1 MGFTQFSN
9 TELCSKLLSMAAQ
22 TQEIELIQVVAQNIR
37 VAMAARGISQN
48 DLAKGM
54 GLSKSALS
62 QKMRGVI
69 VWTLPDMQKA
79 GEFLGIQPAVL
90 LDPHGLLVA
99 GHGFEPWTSG
109 SQDQQ

>member
-1 MGFTQFSN
+1 
-9 TELCSKLLSMAAQ
+9 MATQ
-22 TQEIELIQVVAQNIR
+22 TQEIELTQVVAQNIR
-37 VAMAARGISQN
+37 VAMAVRGISQN

-79 GEFLGIQPAVL
+79 G
-90 LDPHGLLVA
+90 
-99 GHGFEPWTSG
+99 
-109 SQDQQ
+109 

>member
-1 MGFTQFSN
+1 MATL
-9 TELCSKLLSMAAQ
+9 TE
-22 TQEIELIQVVAQNIR
+22 TQELEVIVAKNIR

-54 GLSKSALS
+54 GISKSALS
-62 QKMRGVI
+62 QKMRGLI

-79 GEFLGIQPAVL
+79 GDFLGVQPAIL

-99 GHGFEPWTSG
+99 GCGFEPQTSG
-109 SQDQQ
+109 L